1 VGAFCLGFPWTCGIT
16 KNFLST
22 GKVTNVS
29 LNYKSDVLNANV
41 AVFGSND
48 NQFYFSTG
56 FFYAEKWTQ
65 DIAVG
70 FNTGYVYNMA
80 GA

>member
-1 VGAFCLGFPWTCGIT
+1 GGTWTGGIT
-16 KNFLST
+16 KNFLSP

-29 LNYKSDVLNANV
+29 LNYKSDVWNANV

-48 NQFYFSTG
+48 NKFNFSTG
-56 FFYAEKWTQ
+56 LFYAQKCNQ
-65 DIAVG
+65 YIAVG

-80 GA
+80 GAVNP